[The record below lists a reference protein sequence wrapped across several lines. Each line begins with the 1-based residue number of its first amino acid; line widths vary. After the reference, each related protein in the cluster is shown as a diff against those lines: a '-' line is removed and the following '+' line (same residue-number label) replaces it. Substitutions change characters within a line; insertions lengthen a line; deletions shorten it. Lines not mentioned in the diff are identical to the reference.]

1 MASLTVAFPCPDA
14 NASPDKSGEAELF
27 LAGGPERTPLLTHKK
42 SQGPVHTLTYNGDD
56 SLHLCALLQI
66 PGIGKVLS
74 ATGNLMVGSRVYPL
88 LLELFRGKLCRL
100 QNQASDWQLVGLELP
115 SDIVNRLSALTKRLG
130 NIVTAPGSSKGC
142 PDASTCFQA
151 LAEAHQLGDDLGDV
165 YVQRLFDVRLKRQVG
180 PLATKLSVGLSED
193 LEPVDFDRLKNV
205 LAPFHQFHL
214 PVSWRALEP
223 NPGRLET
230 SKLDRLIA
238 SAKATGRSLT
248 GGPLLDFRAQGL
260 PDWVLNGPSD
270 PHRITSILSKHV
282 RDLLASHGSQ
292 FGSWT
297 VLLGANLAEVFD
309 LDEDE
314 WLRLAYHLCDEA
326 RKSGHNLNLSLG
338 ISQPWAEIM
347 SLEHR
352 SYSPF
357 SFAETVIRTGLPI
370 ASVELDMVMGTMPRG
385 GYLRDVIEV
394 SKMIDQFSFL
404 GKPLRIL
411 AGFPSS
417 AQPDLLADP
426 TVKLAGGHFGSGHS
440 PEGQAHWARTML
452 PMMLCKAGVEELRW
466 CHFDDQRAHT
476 YPNCGLIDS
485 EGNANPALNVL
496 VELKRKYLA

>member
-1 MASLTVAFPCPDA
+1 MASLTVAFPSPNA
-14 NASPDKSGEAELF
+14 NAPASQSGEVELF
-27 LAGGPERTPLLTHKK
+27 LAGGPDRTPLLTHKK
-42 SQGPVHTLTYNGDD
+42 SEGAVHTLTYNGDD

-66 PGIGKVLS
+66 PGVGKVLG

-115 SDIVNRLSALTKRLG
+115 SDLLNRLRSLTKRLG
-130 NIVTAPGSSKGC
+130 NIVTAPG
-142 PDASTCFQA
+142 ASHACMDSATCLQA

-165 YVQRLFDVRLKRQVG
+165 YVDRLFDLRLRRQQG
-180 PLATKLSVGLSED
+180 PLSTKLSVGLPED
-193 LEPVDFDRLKNV
+193 LEPVDFSQLQNA
-205 LAPFHQFHL
+205 LAPFHQVHL

-223 NPGRLET
+223 EQGKLET
-230 SKLDRLIA
+230 AKLDRLIA

-270 PHRITSILSKHV
+270 PHRLTSILSRHV
-282 RDLLASHGSQ
+282 RDLMCSHGSQ
-292 FGSWT
+292 FDSWT
-297 VLLGANLAEVFD
+297 ILLGANLAEVFD

-326 RKSGHNLNLSLG
+326 RKLGQNLKLSLG

-347 SLEHR
+347 ALEHR
-352 SYSPF
+352 NYSPF

-370 ASVELDMVMGTMPRG
+370 ASVELDMVMGTLPRG

-394 SKMIDQFSFL
+394 SKMIDQFAFL
-404 GKPLRIL
+404 GKPIRIL

-417 AQPDLLADP
+417 GKCDLLADP
-426 TVKLAGGHFGSGHS
+426 SIKLDCGNFGLEHS
-440 PEGQAHWARTML
+440 PEGQAQWAKTML
-452 PMMLCKAGVEELRW
+452 PMMLCKGGVEELRW
-466 CHFDDQRAHT
+466 CHLDDRRAHT

-485 EGNANPALNVL
+485 DGNTNPMLNVL
-496 VELKRKYLA
+496 EELKRKYLA

>member
-14 NASPDKSGEAELF
+14 SDSPAKSGDVELF

-42 SQGPVHTLTYNGDD
+42 SQGLSHTLTYNGDE

-66 PGIGKVLS
+66 PGIGKVLG

-100 QNQASDWQLVGLELP
+100 QNQASDWQLVGLDLP
-115 SDIVNRLSALTKRLG
+115 SDVLNRLKNLTRKLG
-130 NIVTAPGSSKGC
+130 AIVTAPGASHGC
-142 PDASTCFQA
+142 PDAETCLQA
-151 LAEAHQLGDDLGDV
+151 LAEAHHLGDDLGDV
-165 YVQRLFDVRLKRQVG
+165 YVQRLFDLRLNRQSG
-180 PLATKLSVGLSED
+180 PLTTKLSVGLPED
-193 LEPVDFDRLKNV
+193 LETVEFDQLQNV

-223 NPGRLET
+223 ESGRLET

-248 GGPLLDFRAQGL
+248 AGPLLDFRAQGL
-260 PDWVLNGPSD
+260 PDWVLRGSSD

-282 RDLLASHGSQ
+282 RDLLTSHGSQ
-292 FGSWT
+292 FDSWT

-309 LDEDE
+309 LDEEE

-326 RKSGHNLNLSLG
+326 RKLGHKLNLSLG

-347 SLEHR
+347 ALEHR
-352 SYSPF
+352 GYSPF

-394 SKMIDQFSFL
+394 SKMLDQFSFL
-404 GKPLRIL
+404 GKPLRII

-417 AQPDLLADP
+417 SKIDPLADP
-426 TVKLAGGHFGSGHS
+426 TVKLAGGHFGSEHS
-440 PEGQAHWARTML
+440 AEGQAHWARTML
-452 PMMLCKAGVEELRW
+452 PMMLCKGGVEELRW
-466 CHFDDQRAHT
+466 AHLDDRRAHT

-496 VELKRKYLA
+496 LELKRKYLI

>member
-1 MASLTVAFPCPDA
+1 
-14 NASPDKSGEAELF
+14 
-27 LAGGPERTPLLTHKK
+27 
-42 SQGPVHTLTYNGDD
+42 
-56 SLHLCALLQI
+56 
-66 PGIGKVLS
+66 
-74 ATGNLMVGSRVYPL
+74 
-88 LLELFRGKLCRL
+88 
-100 QNQASDWQLVGLELP
+100 
-115 SDIVNRLSALTKRLG
+115 
-130 NIVTAPGSSKGC
+130 
-142 PDASTCFQA
+142 
-151 LAEAHQLGDDLGDV
+151 
-165 YVQRLFDVRLKRQVG
+165 
-180 PLATKLSVGLSED
+180 
-193 LEPVDFDRLKNV
+193 
-205 LAPFHQFHL
+205 
-214 PVSWRALEP
+214 
-223 NPGRLET
+223 
-230 SKLDRLIA
+230 
-238 SAKATGRSLT
+238 
-248 GGPLLDFRAQGL
+248 
-260 PDWVLNGPSD
+260 
-270 PHRITSILSKHV
+270 
-282 RDLLASHGSQ
+282 
-292 FGSWT
+292 
-297 VLLGANLAEVFD
+297 LLGANLAEVFD